1 MKRALALI
9 LCAALLL
16 PLVTAYGGE
25 YNAGFAITSAM
36 TVTDIYAL
44 ARKGEELALQDFEP
58 FAYQPN
64 SLDLPWRRY
73 YVEGAGDVTVHEK
86 NGVLESAL
94 FMSCRTLDPAKV
106 IDLRDGLPAVAAYMS
121 PRHSFMDI
129 TIEYTHDGQEVDELY
144 YKDTLGLYRYY
155 FNVNTKR
162 VNSFFVVFDD
172 GERMPLFEALDE
184 GRITIEDAVTDEYAG
199 IYRLTNMRMVP
210 ADNPLGG
217 DFVALHH
224 IFQFSLNRE
233 AFYPSK
239 SFLYY
244 DWHKASMYF
253 DMDELVQILE
263 WYGYADKAAELR
275 QSIGRDEF
283 MTIAGKKYLHSDAL
297 AKVGIET
304 DMILYLSSC
313 TPVRLTIK

>member
-1 MKRALALI
+1 MLALP
-9 LCAALLL
+9 AA
-16 PLVTAYGGE
+16 
-25 YNAGFAITSAM
+25 
-36 TVTDIYAL
+36 
-44 ARKGEELALQDFEP
+44 EEQE
-58 FAYQPN
+58 
-64 SLDLPWRRY
+64 
-73 YVEGAGDVTVHEK
+73 
-86 NGVLESAL
+86 
-94 FMSCRTLDPAKV
+94 LDPAAV
-106 IDLRDGLPAVAAYMS
+106 LFALLPQALVLLPVALVLINQQLIQAAV
-121 PRHSFMDI
+121 
-129 TIEYTHDGQEVDELY
+129 
-144 YKDTLGLYRYY
+144 
-155 FNVNTKR
+155 
-162 VNSFFVVFDD
+162 
-172 GERMPLFEALDE
+172 LFEALDE